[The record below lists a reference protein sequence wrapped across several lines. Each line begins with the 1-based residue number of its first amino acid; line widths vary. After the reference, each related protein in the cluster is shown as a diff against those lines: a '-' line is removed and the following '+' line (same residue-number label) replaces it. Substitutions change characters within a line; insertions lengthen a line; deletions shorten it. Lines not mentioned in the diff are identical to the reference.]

1 MRIFTLV
8 LIAAAA
14 LPPTDG
20 FAQETSIGPTFEV
33 ATVKP
38 ADLMAQDRLG
48 IGLFTYPGGRIVA
61 NKCPLDYLIEQAF
74 DLQRFQIS
82 GAPGWA
88 HAERFN
94 IEAKPPAFSKSSQSN
109 PNTPKL
115 PPNAEQR
122 QMLQAL
128 LVDRFHLKYM
138 IETKEGPVYLL
149 VKTNRELK
157 LSDTQDRNQYPWAG
171 SVGGG
176 AISGD
181 GLRGTNITMAQLA
194 ERLSP
199 YMGRPVIDQTGLT
212 GAYDFK
218 FEYHGDE
225 ATNDLISTI
234 LTSVQALGLKL
245 ETGRGPVKTLVIQS
259 VEKLA
264 AAN

>member
-1 MRIFTLV
+1 VRIFTLA

-14 LPPTDG
+14 LLPADG
-20 FAQETSIGPTFEV
+20 FTQEADSGPTFEI

-38 ADLMAQDRLG
+38 ADLMVQDRLG
-48 IGLFTYPGGRIVA
+48 IGLSTYPGGRIVA

-82 GAPGWA
+82 GAPGWV
-88 HAERFN
+88 HVERFN
-94 IEAKPPAFSKSSQSN
+94 IEAKPPASSQSSHSN
-109 PNTPKL
+109 PDNPKL
-115 PPNAEQR
+115 PPNEEQR

-128 LVDRFHLKYM
+128 LVDRFHLKYAM
-138 IETKEGPVYLL
+138 ESKEGPVYFL

-157 LSDTQDRNQYPWAG
+157 LSEAKDKNEYPWAG
-171 SVGGG
+171 SVAGGK
-176 AISGD
+176 ISGD
-181 GLRGTNITMAQLA
+181 GLRGTNITMAQLS
-194 ERLSP
+194 ERLSQ
-199 YMGRPVIDQTGLT
+199 YMGRPVVNQTGLT
-212 GAYDFK
+212 AAYDFK

-225 ATNDLISTI
+225 TTNDLISTI

-245 ETGRGPVKTLVIQS
+245 ETGIGPVKTMVIQS

>member
-1 MRIFTLV
+1 VRILILA

-14 LPPTDG
+14 LPPADG
-20 FAQETSIGPTFEV
+20 LAQETAAPTFEV

-38 ADLMAQDRLG
+38 ADLMAPDRLG
-48 IGLFTYPGGRIVA
+48 IGLSTYPGGRIVA

-82 GAPGWA
+82 GAPGWV
-88 HAERFN
+88 HVERFN
-94 IEAKPPAFSKSSQSN
+94 IEAKPPASSKSSQSN
-109 PNTPKL
+109 PNNPKL

-128 LVDRFHLKYM
+128 LVHRFHLKYSM
-138 IETKEGPVYLL
+138 ESKEGPVYLL

-157 LSDTQDRNQYPWAG
+157 LSEAKDKNEYPWAG
-171 SVGGG
+171 SVAGG

-181 GLRGTNITMAQLA
+181 GLRGTNITMTQLA
-194 ERLSP
+194 ERLSA

-245 ETGRGPVKTLVIQS
+245 ETGKGPVKTLVIQS
-259 VEKLA
+259 VDKLA

>member
-1 MRIFTLV
+1 MRIFALFFIV
-8 LIAAAA
+8 AAA
-14 LPPTDG
+14 LLPASG
-20 FAQETSIGPTFEV
+20 FAQETGNGPTFEV

-61 NKCPLDYLIEQAF
+61 NKCALDYLIEQAF
-74 DLQRFQIS
+74 DLQRFQIV

-88 HAERFN
+88 HADRFN
-94 IEAKPPAFSKSSQSN
+94 IEAKPPASSKSSQSN
-109 PNTPKL
+109 PNSPKL

-128 LVDRFHLKYM
+128 LMDRFHLKYAM
-138 IETKEGPVYLL
+138 ESKEGPVYLL

-157 LSDTQDRNQYPWAG
+157 LLESKDKNEYPWAG
-171 SVGGG
+171 SVAGG

-181 GLRGTNITMAQLA
+181 GLRGTNITMTQLA

-218 FEYHGDE
+218 FEYHGDDR
-225 ATNDLISTI
+225 TNDLISTI
-234 LTSVQALGLKL
+234 LTSVQVLGLKL
-245 ETGRGPVKTLVIQS
+245 ESAKGNVKTLLIQS
-259 VEKLA
+259 VQKPTA
-264 AAN
+264 D